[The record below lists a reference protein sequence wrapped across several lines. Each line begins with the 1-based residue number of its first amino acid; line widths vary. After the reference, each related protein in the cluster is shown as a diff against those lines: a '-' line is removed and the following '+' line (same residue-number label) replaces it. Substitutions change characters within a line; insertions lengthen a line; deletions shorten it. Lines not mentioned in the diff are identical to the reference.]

1 MNGGKEATAKWTG
14 YHDAKS
20 KIRSFGLSDTQN
32 LIARVK
38 EADSD
43 LKEIFT
49 SVLSHM
55 NSVPLKNFLNICLY
69 TRS

>member
-14 YHDAKS
+14 YLAVKK
-20 KIRSFGLSDTQN
+20 KIRSFGHSDTQN

-43 LKEIFT
+43 LKRDILQELHSI
-49 SVLSHM
+49 
-55 NSVPLKNFLNICLY
+55 
-69 TRS
+69 